1 MGSASAVLTRQSDNR
16 NADKTKT
23 ERGAFKYKQKMEY
36 TRLHNLTGPLLSAN
50 ANNGTNAGSRNANT
64 NNRVTNANANN
75 GFRQY
80 REKDI
85 ERLCDHASGQNKPLN
100 GSGGQTSL
108 PNGTFDRFASHY
120 TLVRAALLAQKGKRR
135 SVQIRNFN
143 RRFGDNIQRL
153 HESLMS
159 DMPISCE
166 YRKMTIWEPKERN
179 ILIAP
184 FYPHRI
190 IHQAIVLV
198 SKDVWIS
205 NFIQNTFAC
214 IKDRGIHACMF
225 AVRDALRED
234 LGGTRFCLKIDVS
247 KYYDNINHEVLKQ
260 LLRQTTEDDR
270 MMKVMG
276 DQIDTISGGVGVPI
290 GNLTSQY
297 FANIYL
303 SPLDH
308 FCQEVLGLRYYFR
321 YMDDVVILHESKDYL
336 HYCRR
341 EIENYINECLVLTL
355 KRNWQV
361 FPVDSRHVD
370 FVGYRMNHKG
380 VMLRNS
386 ILKKMYSE
394 IDKLAL
400 TKDEIDLKHQL
411 SSHYGWM
418 KYIDEIHKFNI
429 IKNAEIKYKVVLN

>member
-1 MGSASAVLTRQSDNR
+1 
-16 NADKTKT
+16 
-23 ERGAFKYKQKMEY
+23 MESK
-36 TRLHNLTGPLLSAN
+36 RLYSHTGPLLSAN

-64 NNRVTNANANN
+64 NNRVSNANANN
-75 GFRQY
+75 GFRLY

-85 ERLCDHASGQNKPLN
+85 ERLCNHASWQKKPHH
-100 GSGGQTSL
+100 GSGVQASL

-120 TLVRAALLAQKGKRR
+120 NLVHAAVLAQKGKRKSFHIR
-135 SVQIRNFN
+135 SFN
-143 RRFGDNIQRL
+143 RRLGDNIQGL
-153 HESLMS
+153 HELLMKGI
-159 DMPISCE
+159 PIACE

-198 SKDVWIS
+198 AKEVWTS

-234 LGGTRFCLKIDVS
+234 QNGTRYCLKLDVS
-247 KYYDNINHEVLKQ
+247 KYYDNINHDVLRQ
-260 LLRQTTEDDR
+260 LLSQTTDDNR
-270 MMKVMG
+270 MMKILS
-276 DQIDTISGGVGVPI
+276 DQIDTIKGGVGVPI

-303 SPLDH
+303 TPMDH
-308 FCQEVLGLRYYFR
+308 FCQEVLGLNHYFR
-321 YMDDVVILHESKDYL
+321 YMDDVVILHESKEYL
-336 HYCRR
+336 HQCRC
-341 EIENYINECLVLTL
+341 EIENYLNECLLLTL
-355 KRNWQV
+355 KKNWQV
-361 FPVDSRHVD
+361 FPVSSRQVD

-380 VMLRNS
+380 VLLRKS
-386 ILKKMYSE
+386 ILKKIYTE
-394 IDKLAL
+394 IGRISKKED
-400 TKDEIDLKHQL
+400 DIVFKHRL

-429 IKNAEIKYKVVLN
+429 IKNAEVKYKVVLN